1 MLVGTA
7 VGVLA
12 GTAAMMW
19 IQARVR
25 PDVVIALVVGV
36 PSGVGLLAIVFAR
49 HRWVTALGAFILAL
63 APGWFACLLRCG
75 WCPVADDE
83 SQPKTEPYTPTFDTG
98 AFSQPLKSPEAASVT
113 GSQAAVTTGDFPP
126 LEPIPVPAASTPS
139 EPMPAPAQ
147 PVAVPGRYYFLKW
160 WKFVLVIAAVWVVAA
175 PIGLGLFY
183 WWYHSIDKTP
193 AVFVVLVYVVVCTVG
208 SLMLAMVQ
216 DRPLLSAL
224 AIAVMSALLAS
235 VAAAAPLYGYYYC
248 QRAPHCVVGII
259 PY

>member
-1 MLVGTA
+1 
-7 VGVLA
+7 
-12 GTAAMMW
+12 
-19 IQARVR
+19 
-25 PDVVIALVVGV
+25 
-36 PSGVGLLAIVFAR
+36 
-49 HRWVTALGAFILAL
+49 
-63 APGWFACLLRCG
+63 
-75 WCPVADDE
+75 VADDE
-83 SQPKTEPYTPTFDTG
+83 SQPKTEAYTPSFDTG
-98 AFSQPLKSPEAASVT
+98 AFSQPLKSPDGPEATNSGRHADPASMT
-113 GSQAAVTTGDFPP
+113 GSQTAVSTGDFPP
-126 LEPIPVPAASTPS
+126 LEPIPARASSTPS
-139 EPMPAPAQ
+139 EPTPAPAQ

-160 WKFVLVIAAVWVVAA
+160 WKFVLLVAAVWVVAA

-224 AIAVMSALLAS
+224 AIAVMSALFAS

-248 QRAPHCVVGII
+248 QRMPHCLVGII